1 MPQDLH
7 PIPNSPPRRAL
18 TLDVERYQRM
28 LDTADMTEGD
38 KAEVIKALWNL
49 VVCFMDLEYEILPLE
64 NCGKDGEQ
72 AKAVNPECWSV
83 LSSEGIPI
91 ENDFARA
98 ANAID
103 KEVS

>member
-1 MPQDLH
+1 MPQDLQ
-7 PIPNSPPRRAL
+7 PTPTSPPRRAL

-28 LDTADMTEGD
+28 LNAADMTEED
-38 KAEVIKALWNL
+38 KAGVIKALWNL

-64 NCGKDGEQ
+64 NCGKDDEQ
-72 AKAVNPECWSV
+72 AKTANPESWSV

-91 ENDFARA
+91 ENDFAAA